1 MTKEAQFAQAWANC
15 WAEMDAL
22 KIPTVR
28 MRREADRFGAVAA
41 AHRILSGRRCSD
53 GFQRL
58 IQLGHW
64 NLSLEALVLQ
74 PQWGS
79 LFRDEEAN
87 EALSRLLEAGC
98 RLR

>member
-1 MTKEAQFAQAWANC
+1 MR
-15 WAEMDAL
+15 L
-22 KIPTVR
+22 KFQPSGCAGRPTASAPLPPR
-28 MRREADRFGAVAA
+28 T
-41 AHRILSGRRCSD
+41 GRRCSD

-98 RLR
+98 RLW